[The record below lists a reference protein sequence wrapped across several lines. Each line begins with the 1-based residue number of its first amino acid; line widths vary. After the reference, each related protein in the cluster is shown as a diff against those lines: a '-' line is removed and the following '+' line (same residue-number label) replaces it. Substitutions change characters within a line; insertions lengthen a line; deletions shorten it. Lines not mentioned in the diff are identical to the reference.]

1 GEETTGIDVSQGLQ
15 GFVDPSTIVF
25 TETGGAVNPRKRAR
39 EGARVTAVPTA
50 NGPTTAQ
57 NTDIS
62 NLLFLQSNSLS
73 PTYISLA
80 QFPSKSTTP
89 LVSTGLQLAF
99 GAQQKQQQ
107 RTMNHV
113 RPSSP
118 ALFEELAPHLTQCQD
133 EIDGYLSEQV
143 LLVAPFPF
151 GLPSSVPVS
160 RIN

>member
-1 GEETTGIDVSQGLQ
+1 M
-15 GFVDPSTIVF
+15 
-25 TETGGAVNPRKRAR
+25 NPRKRAR
-39 EGARVTAVPTA
+39 EETRVTAVSMA

-89 LVSTGLQLAF
+89 FVSTGLQLAF
-99 GAQQKQQQ
+99 GAQQKHC
-107 RTMNHV
+107 TMNHV
-113 RPSSP
+113 RPSPP
-118 ALFEELAPHLTQCQD
+118 ALFEELAPHLTRCQD
-133 EIDGYLSEQV
+133 EIDGFLSEQV
-143 LLVAPFPF
+143 LVVAPFPF

-160 RIN
+160 RRI